1 MVLMRRMFAPSAADL
16 HGRSS
21 AGWQLQLSA
30 VVLASPW
37 PDLSTL
43 ARVLLLPAL
52 VVLQLTRWL
61 RELDEVAASS
71 PLALALVLADGH
83 GELLPELS

>member
-52 VVLQLTRWL
+52 AVLQLTRWL
-61 RELDEVAASS
+61 RELDEAVASS
-71 PLALALVLADGH
+71 LALALVRADGH
-83 GELLPELS
+83 GELLPDLL